1 VSFTFAST
9 RTGTTGILNSAV
21 VGWDACPYFHVMTD
35 AGWLPGHTVFRTNK
49 GHTIASVEWRGKGGT
64 TFVEI
69 QPSVMKQPVSAWL
82 VVSADASY
90 RTMYASGQTYVWVP
104 RSQGICVSRLN
115 SRNIPRLL
123 ARIVKEDD
131 SVTLDISL
139 AAIEMKL
146 MEACVVATVLFQ
158 SGRRID

>member
-1 VSFTFAST
+1 MNPQDYRSSGRTTPTPRQFHSQLSTAVSNEEIVSFTFAST

-21 VGWDACPYFHVMTD
+21 VGRDACPYFHVMTD

-82 VVSADASY
+82 LY
-90 RTMYASGQTYVWVP
+90 LQTLGWGFLE
-104 RSQGICVSRLN
+104 SF
-115 SRNIPRLL
+115 
-123 ARIVKEDD
+123 
-131 SVTLDISL
+131 
-139 AAIEMKL
+139 
-146 MEACVVATVLFQ
+146 TVLY
-158 SGRRID
+158 